1 MKHPSWCEQD
11 DCEEGWHMASASF
24 SNDGLAQIQVR
35 LSEEINTG
43 KQELDLG
50 KGDGSFNSVTTKKDI
65 EQTISDL
72 REFRDQLSTL
82 IEGADSK

>member
-1 MKHPSWCEQD
+1 MQHPSWCEED

-24 SNDGLAQIQVR
+24 SNDGLARIQVR
-35 LSEEINTG
+35 LSQDIKTG

-65 EQTISDL
+65 DRAIGEL
-72 REFRDQLSTL
+72 KEFRDQLSTL
-82 IEGADSK
+82 IEAVE

>member
-24 SNDGLAQIQVR
+24 SNEGLARIQVR
-35 LSEEINTG
+35 LSEDIKTG

-50 KGDGSFNSVTTKKDI
+50 KGDGSFNSISAKKDI
-65 EQTISDL
+65 EWTISEL
-72 REFRDQLSTL
+72 KEFRDQLTTL
-82 IEGADSK
+82 IEAIESK